1 MVTRDTWKCQLQD
14 HPDCPQGRGQLAVL
28 TALADQ
34 MDARTGQGAASVVD
48 VAKAA
53 GVSERTAKRALVW
66 AKTAGLLEQ
75 TKRGHHL
82 WDGTGAPS
90 RWRLLRASTTQGD
103 SQSDRQG
110 ANAPVAPRRRGQ
122 ATQPPKCRVCHQP
135 LDTDPAVAASGIHPT
150 CEPDDA
156 PDPLAPI
163 VVQPP
168 EVRQRGL
175 AAARAALEAAV
186 AKSGTTV
193 RRTP

>member
-34 MDARTGQGAASVVD
+34 LNARTGQGAGSVHEL
-48 VAKAA
+48 AKAA
-53 GVSERTAKRALVW
+53 GVSDRTAKRALVW

-90 RWRLLRASTTQGD
+90 RWRLLAARTTQGD

-110 ANAPVAPRRRGQ
+110 AKAAAAPRRRSR
-122 ATQPPKCRVCHQP
+122 ASQPPKCRVCHQP
-135 LDTDPAVAASGIHPT
+135 LDPAVAASGVHPC

-156 PDPLAPI
+156 PDPFAPRL
-163 VVQPP
+163 VQPP
-168 EVRQRGL
+168 EVAHRNA
-175 AAARAALEAAV
+175 AAARAVLQHRNQE
-186 AKSGTTV
+186 KEGT
-193 RRTP
+193 RG

>member
-1 MVTRDTWKCQLQD
+1 MVTRTAWLRCLEQ

-34 MDARTGQGAASVVD
+34 LDSRTGQGAASVHD

-53 GVSERTAKRALVW
+53 GVSERTAKRALVL

-90 RWRLLRASTTQGD
+90 RWRLLAARTTQGD

-110 ANAPVAPRRRGQ
+110 AKAAAAPRRRGQ

-135 LDTDPAVAASGIHPT
+135 LDTDPAVAASGIHPC

-156 PDPLAPI
+156 PDPFAPRRA
-163 VVQPP
+163 QPP
-168 EVRQRGL
+168 EVAQRY
-175 AAARAALEAAV
+175 AAEIRASLKAAEGKP
-186 AKSGTTV
+186 ATTT